1 MARDRVTS
9 GLARGVIVVE
19 AANASGSLDT
29 AKRAR
34 KQKRSV
40 FAMRDGGAGTDELI
54 DTGAM
59 ALDGDAI
66 DYDWVV
72 RELLCDRTE
81 NDSTQL
87 SLL

>member
-9 GLARGVIVVE
+9 ALARGVIVVE
-19 AANASGSLDT
+19 AAKASGSLDT

-34 KQKRSV
+34 KQKRGV
-40 FAMRDGGAGTDELI
+40 FAVREGGAGADELI
-54 DTGAM
+54 DTGAV
-59 ALDGDAI
+59 AINGDAI
-66 DYDWVV
+66 DYDLIV
-72 RELLCDRTE
+72 RELLRDRAE